1 MVKPSPALLGAL
13 RPLLDAEATAELD
26 RELAKAKPDLTNILL
41 RAARQASSPLDR
53 TLLAAACRAACALL
67 RQRHP
72 GATIELRVPPF
83 AAVQIGFGTGPKHTR
98 GTPPNVVEFEP
109 QEFLD
114 LVVGKENWAS
124 RPRRA
129 SGVHADE
136 AAAAFPLIS

>member
-1 MVKPSPALLGAL
+1 MMM
-13 RPLLDAEATAELD
+13 
-26 RELAKAKPDLTNILL
+26 I
-41 RAARQASSPLDR
+41 RAPRSW
-53 TLLAAACRAACALL
+53 ACRAACALL

-83 AAVQIGFGTGPKHTR
+83 AAVQIGFGTGPKHMR

-114 LVVGKENWAS
+114 LVVGKDGWAS

-136 AAAAFPLIS
+136 AAAAFPLIT